1 MSIPCEVIVKQ
12 PGDEGVKSFRPSFP
26 VTGIKATPAKYG
38 IRQLVRLQGD
48 TTPDVFKISYKESG
62 VVVEDGRYDFFL
74 TLLSDSSDPMSKI
87 VGVYSKGVVKFDY
100 DGGGVVNRIGTF
112 KYVLSIINSN
122 DDEEIL
128 LTDTFT
134 VRKRP

>member
-12 PGDEGVKSFRPSFP
+12 PGDEGVKSFNPSFP
-26 VTGIKATPAKYG
+26 VTGIKATPSKYG

-62 VVVEDGRYDFFL
+62 TVVEDGRYEFSL
-74 TLLSDSSDPMSKI
+74 ALLSDSSEPMSKI
-87 VGVYSKGVVKFDY
+87 AGVYSKGEVKFDY
-100 DGGGVVNRIGTF
+100 AGEGVVNRIGTF